1 MVFLKY
7 VLIYLRT
14 NSSILLFFRSS
25 VAMLVL
31 LYFHKNFR
39 IGLSVYT
46 HTHTHTHTL
55 TLLGFLLQL
64 RFTLQSN
71 LGVDIYMVCL
81 LIWNLNFIIL
91 PFKLCI
97 YFISFISRNLIFCV
111 FFFFWLFF
119 CWKFYFHFWFEEF
132 VNKRNHSLHTH
143 KQFQFFIED

>member
-64 RFTLQSN
+64 HLTLQSN

-111 FFFFWLFF
+111 FFFFGCFF
-119 CWKFYFHFWFEEF
+119 VGSFTFIFGLK
-132 VNKRNHSLHTH
+132 SLLTKETTLYTH
-143 KQFQFFIED
+143 ISNFNFL